1 VNSLTSFIRKLWPK
15 PDPEGEAEAK
25 RIRDERDTIRAS
37 QASASTGNV
46 GSLPPTPDVLDPK
59 RDD

>member
-1 VNSLTSFIRKLWPK
+1 VSALTSFLRRLWPK
-15 PDPEGEAEAK
+15 PDPEREAEAQ
-25 RIRDERDTIRAS
+25 RISYERDTIKAS